1 MLSKDNKDQPLATKD
16 ASFDSVLHLAVNA
29 AAVQRE
35 GKKKKKGLQGSGIFH
50 FTSLK
55 VPVNLTYLD
64 VCMHTNC
71 SRVYRLQLRT
81 LTLQNKLISVV
92 LFGTSHM

>member
-35 GKKKKKGLQGSGIFH
+35 GKEKKGFKDQASFILLH
-50 FTSLK
+50 
-55 VPVNLTYLD
+55 
-64 VCMHTNC
+64 
-71 SRVYRLQLRT
+71 
-81 LTLQNKLISVV
+81 
-92 LFGTSHM
+92 

>member
-35 GKKKKKGLQGSGIFH
+35 GKKKKKRASRIRHLSFYIVKSSSKSDIFR
-50 FTSLK
+50 
-55 VPVNLTYLD
+55 
-64 VCMHTNC
+64 
-71 SRVYRLQLRT
+71 RVHAH
-81 LTLQNKLISVV
+81 KL
-92 LFGTSHM
+92 

>member
-35 GKKKKKGLQGSGIFH
+35 GKKKKGLQGSGIFH

-64 VCMHTNC
+64 MWMHTNC
-71 SRVYRLQLRT
+71 SCMYTLQLHA

>member
-35 GKKKKKGLQGSGIFH
+35 GKKKKKKGFKDQASFILH
-50 FTSLK
+50 
-55 VPVNLTYLD
+55 
-64 VCMHTNC
+64 
-71 SRVYRLQLRT
+71 R
-81 LTLQNKLISVV
+81 
-92 LFGTSHM
+92 